1 MKTGLLLLVAFS
13 LPLAA
18 QNYTFQVITGCG
30 SETIYPVMMDAL
42 GTVVGQ
48 AYVSGSDVGYGLL
61 YQNGKCKL
69 YPAADFTGVSETG
82 EIVGLVGNGGT
93 GSYIIR
99 GGNVESLPAYP
110 NGYYTTYCCFD
121 VSNGTL
127 WGNYSPL
134 EVAAYVGFLYA
145 GGKFYSFPYSFG
157 GSGGTYEAQLAAVNR
172 SGVAVGTYYTA
183 TTAPGFVYANGKFSY
198 FLYPGSL
205 VTNFYGVNDNNQV
218 IGYAY
223 SNHGENL
230 YFLYDIAT
238 GTYTD
243 INLEG
248 NQASLAIGI
257 SNTGVIAFQDSATG
271 GLLLATPVN

>member
-1 MKTGLLLLVAFS
+1 
-13 LPLAA
+13 
-18 QNYTFQVITGCG
+18 
-30 SETIYPVMMDAL
+30 
-42 GTVVGQ
+42 
-48 AYVSGSDVGYGLL
+48 
-61 YQNGKCKL
+61 
-69 YPAADFTGVSETG
+69 
-82 EIVGLVGNGGT
+82 
-93 GSYIIR
+93 
-99 GGNVESLPAYP
+99 
-110 NGYYTTYCCFD
+110 
-121 VSNGTL
+121 
-127 WGNYSPL
+127 
-134 EVAAYVGFLYA
+134 
-145 GGKFYSFPYSFG
+145 
-157 GSGGTYEAQLAAVNR
+157 LAAVNR

-248 NQASLAIGI
+248 NQDSLAIGI
-257 SNTGVIAFQDSATG
+257 NNTGVIACQDSATG
-271 GLLLATPVN
+271 GLLLATPVAN